1 MMSMPRFAKLA
12 ATLLGAWF
20 CVSPLSAQAGILI
33 TIDKATQQMT
43 VDIDGATRW
52 IWPVSTGRRGYET
65 PAGSFRPFRL
75 EEDHYS
81 KEWDEAPM
89 PYSIFFTGDGHAI
102 HGSYETRRL
111 GRRASHGCVRLAPKH
126 AEKLFTL
133 VKREGLAN
141 AQVVVLE
148 DRDAPVVAKKRAP
161 ASSAQT
167 EQQALKTVPIPAPAA
182 PWAPPTES
190 ATYPYAPPP
199 TYGYAPPERGTMP
212 PIQQPAQGLPATA
225 AVDPAPPAAPGWN

>member
-1 MMSMPRFAKLA
+1 MLRMMSIPRFGALA

-20 CVSPLSAQAGILI
+20 CLIPFSAQAGVVI

-52 IWPVSTGRRGYET
+52 IWPVSTGRRGYDT

-89 PYSIFFTGDGHAI
+89 PYSIFFTGDGHVI

-141 AQVVVLE
+141 ARVVVLE
-148 DRDAPVVAKKRAP
+148 DHDAPVVAKKRAP

-182 PWAPPTES
+182 PWAPPAE
-190 ATYPYAPPP
+190 
-199 TYGYAPPERGTMP
+199 
-212 PIQQPAQGLPATA
+212 
-225 AVDPAPPAAPGWN
+225 

>member
-1 MMSMPRFAKLA
+1 MPRFAELA

-20 CVSPLSAQAGILI
+20 CFIPFSAQAGIVI

-52 IWPVSTGRRGYET
+52 IWPVSTGRRGYDT

-89 PYSIFFTGDGHAI
+89 PHSIFFTGDGHAI

-111 GRRASHGCVRLAPKH
+111 GRPASHGCVRLAPKN
-126 AEKLFTL
+126 AERLFTL
-133 VKREGLAN
+133 VKRAGLAN
-141 AQVVVLE
+141 IRVVVLE
-148 DRDAPVVAKKRAP
+148 DRDAPVVANKRTP

-167 EQQALKTVPIPAPAA
+167 EQQALKTLPIPAPAA
-182 PWAPPTES
+182 AWAQPAES
-190 ATYPYAPPP
+190 TTYPFAP
-199 TYGYAPPERGTMP
+199 TRAYGYAPEQQAPMP
-212 PIQQPAQGLPATA
+212 PRIQ
-225 AVDPAPPAAPGWN
+225 